1 MNKKTKEFYGIST
14 SSDPKDMFNDV
25 LEKGETVQK
34 VYKPDRKKFCWVVRL
49 NMFLSLIWVYF
60 ACLIVLESEFLPT
73 MSRWAAL
80 GIVFAAVTVFNI
92 IVYLITIIFT
102 NLHYKNR
109 FYAYTNKRVLVRGG
123 IFGIDY
129 KSLEFKS
136 LTATTAKVSLLD
148 RLVRR
153 KTGTLEFGSPSAP
166 LSGMSTAWGFG
177 NPYSFRHIYDPYGT
191 LREIK
196 EVIESCEEKKA
207 KK

>member
-1 MNKKTKEFYGIST
+1 MNQKTREFYGMST
-14 SSDPKDMFNDV
+14 SNDPKDMFNDV
-25 LEKGETVQK
+25 LESGEKVTK

-49 NMFLSLIWVYF
+49 NSFISLVWLYT
-60 ACLIVLESEFLPT
+60 ACFIVLESDFLPS

-80 GIVFAAVTVFNI
+80 GVVFGAVTGFI
-92 IVYLITIIFT
+92 ILTYLIIIIFT

-109 FYAYTNKRVLVRGG
+109 FYAYTNKRILVRGG

-166 LSGMSTAWGFG
+166 LSGMSSLGFG

-196 EVIESCEEKKA
+196 EVIESCEERKA